1 MKQIL
6 SPILFLAIG
15 IQILWSQEQPASYT
29 KKVLEKVAVQ
39 TLFSYYTQD
48 GNNAA
53 VTGGEGTEALTD
65 AAPTIV
71 VQMPIGSDGILTVDT
86 GLSAYTSASSSN
98 VNPLDGNEPASPWV
112 ASSGPSRSDVL
123 AHFNP
128 SYAHFSADRN
138 TIYNASLAVSK
149 EYDYQSF
156 GFGAGVSKLY
166 NEKNTEVG
174 LNVQVYLDQH
184 DPQYPIELRTGFFNG
199 NIRGEGTY
207 TNDFAAF
214 SQAKRNT
221 YALSFNVAQILTAKM
236 QASLFI
242 DAVMQEGLLSSPLQ
256 RVYFADKPDFFIDDF
271 QLADNVER
279 LPFYRYKYPVGAR
292 LNYYISDAI
301 ILR

>member
-236 QASLFI
+236 QA
-242 DAVMQEGLLSSPLQ
+242 
-256 RVYFADKPDFFIDDF
+256 
-271 QLADNVER
+271 
-279 LPFYRYKYPVGAR
+279 
-292 LNYYISDAI
+292 
-301 ILR
+301 

>member
-1 MKQIL
+1 M
-6 SPILFLAIG
+6 
-15 IQILWSQEQPASYT
+15 
-29 KKVLEKVAVQ
+29 
-39 TLFSYYTQD
+39 
-48 GNNAA
+48 
-53 VTGGEGTEALTD
+53 
-65 AAPTIV
+65 
-71 VQMPIGSDGILTVDT
+71 
-86 GLSAYTSASSSN
+86 
-98 VNPLDGNEPASPWV
+98 
-112 ASSGPSRSDVL
+112 

-301 ILR
+301 ILRSYARYYNDSWGVSGLTAEIELPIKLGAFSQF

>member
-1 MKQIL
+1 M
-6 SPILFLAIG
+6 
-15 IQILWSQEQPASYT
+15 
-29 KKVLEKVAVQ
+29 
-39 TLFSYYTQD
+39 
-48 GNNAA
+48 
-53 VTGGEGTEALTD
+53 
-65 AAPTIV
+65 
-71 VQMPIGSDGILTVDT
+71 
-86 GLSAYTSASSSN
+86 
-98 VNPLDGNEPASPWV
+98 
-112 ASSGPSRSDVL
+112 
-123 AHFNP
+123 
-128 SYAHFSADRN
+128 
-138 TIYNASLAVSK
+138 
-149 EYDYQSF
+149 
-156 GFGAGVSKLY
+156 
-166 NEKNTEVG
+166 
-174 LNVQVYLDQH
+174 YLDQH

-301 ILR
+301 ILRSYARYYNDSWGVSGLTAEIELPISLGLNWALFPSFRHYSQSAADYFYPKEMATSSAQYYTSDFDLASFTSQQWGFGVRYKDLLSQFSLWKIGLKSIELRYIHYNRSNGLQFDQTALGVNFEID